1 MTAEP
6 PGPSVPYGFPR
17 WSFLY
22 TIIFCFSFVACISA
36 SVTLRRS
43 TKAITSCV
51 CYAMYWYFVCKSIYS
66 FCRIFVLAKSVS
78 EYING
83 HSSWLRL
90 DEARDVGGFRL
101 LGNETSNDPLIQ
113 LEQPP
118 MTVKVALFIGDAALV
133 SSCLWMLVLVLEL
146 LRLVKTT
153 MDRGATAEKRML
165 YFYLYFNFWAVA
177 TYFTSTGEAFYSER
191 FEAVLITAASVQSL
205 VLTAV
210 SFAYGRPGA
219 AIFHVSMCRVFYLN
233 RTGLNLESVECRV
246 VQSPLY
252 KRLKRIL

>member
-6 PGPSVPYGFPR
+6 PEPSVPYGFPR
-17 WSFLY
+17 WSLLY

-83 HSSWLRL
+83 HSTWLRL

-146 LRLVKTT
+146 LRLVGESGRTIL
-153 MDRGATAEKRML
+153 E
-165 YFYLYFNFWAVA
+165 
-177 TYFTSTGEAFYSER
+177 STGEAFYSER